1 MTITPELVDYLAF
14 FEVEPRLITPGT
26 EWYYGAEFVS
36 VRGADKLIATI
47 APDDGEFSFKWWHAN
62 LMQAE
67 IKLAGIAEWTIETD
81 RGLERLILKF
91 NEAKIPYFILQLK
104 PHIFLSWVVAWA

>member
-1 MTITPELVDYLAF
+1 MKA
-14 FEVEPRLITPGT
+14 
-26 EWYYGAEFVS
+26 A
-36 VRGADKLIATI
+36 
-47 APDDGEFSFKWWHAN
+47 
-62 LMQAE
+62 

-91 NEAKIPYFILQLK
+91 NEPKIPYFILQLT